1 MDLKSKFEAVTAC
14 SILKINSLTPKQPYE
29 IENIERTTTK
39 FGPSLIV
46 TLVTSPTST
55 ARVFLPRR
63 YCGLFGNDD
72 VEAIQ
77 KKSVRLQLIY
87 LGTDPVSKSFDLA
100 IEPIN
105 I

>member
-1 MDLKSKFEAVTAC
+1 MDLKSKFEAVMAC
-14 SILKINSLTPKQPYE
+14 SILKTNSLTPKHPFE
-29 IENIERTTTK
+29 IDNIERTLTK

-46 TLVTSPTST
+46 TPVTSPTSK

-63 YCGLFGNDD
+63 YCGLFGDND

-77 KKSVRLQLIY
+77 KSVRLQLVY
-87 LGTDPVSKSFDLA
+87 LGTDPISKSFDMA